1 MADTC
6 VPFTNPPLP
15 VSPPKCFLDGPVLPA
30 ASSFCPSQNFTN
42 NWQEPGQFGTESR
55 GRNRQLELGM
65 RKTEWKKKREEK
77 GLGREGEKKVEG
89 AIRGIHFSAQISETE
104 SLIGSS
110 VLRNSQI
117 YFPSSSILLQNV
129 TFPLFVFLC
138 DPTATKGFP
147 QRPKGLGCKVHV
159 LHIKSKFFCFFYFL
173 CFLFF

>member
-1 MADTC
+1 MYHLPTLLFQS
-6 VPFTNPPLP
+6 VPQSAFSMDQSCQLP
-15 VSPPKCFLDGPVLPA
+15 HLSVLHRISQITDRSL
-30 ASSFCPSQNFTN
+30 ASLEQKVGEGTG
-42 NWQEPGQFGTESR
+42 NWNWVWEKQSE
-55 GRNRQLELGM
+55 
-65 RKTEWKKKREEK
+65 KKKREEK
-77 GLGREGEKKVEG
+77 GLGREGEKKMEG

-129 TFPLFVFLC
+129 TFPFFVFLC